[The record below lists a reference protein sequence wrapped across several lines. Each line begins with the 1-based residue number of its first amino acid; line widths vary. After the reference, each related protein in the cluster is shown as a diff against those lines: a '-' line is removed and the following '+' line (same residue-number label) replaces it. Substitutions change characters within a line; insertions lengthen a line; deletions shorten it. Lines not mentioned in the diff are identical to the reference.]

1 MQNKRDEHLL
11 KRRNVPHTES
21 TDSEESEK
29 QPTQSLETIV
39 HNAASGEPAIQLS
52 AVQSARYVLVI
63 FYQRNS
69 SRFCECLAV
78 ENVKLWFGRLVISDI
93 TDW

>member
-21 TDSEESEK
+21 TDSEENEK

-39 HNAASGEPAIQLS
+39 QNASSDQPAIQLT
-52 AVQSARYVLVI
+52 AVQSAR
-63 FYQRNS
+63 
-69 SRFCECLAV
+69 
-78 ENVKLWFGRLVISDI
+78 
-93 TDW
+93 